1 MKQNLYICKTHKKN
15 SIMDLVARKY
25 SFMQRLFE
33 VDEDLFNKLE
43 QVLETKKSLNPISLK
58 EYNVELNQ
66 ANLRIENGD
75 FYSEEEVE
83 KITSQW

>member
-1 MKQNLYICKTHKKN
+1 
-15 SIMDLVARKY
+15 MDLVARKY

-33 VDEDLFNKLE
+33 VDEDLFEKLE
-43 QVLETKKSLNPISLK
+43 QVLETKKGLKPISLK
-58 EYNVELNQ
+58 QYNVELNQ
-66 ANLRIENGD
+66 ANDRIENGD